1 MYFSDSLQ
9 HESLQHFKR
18 RSPRDFE
25 NLIRYSVD
33 RSDNRHRRRQGH
45 PSRGDAAAVRSGG
58 CRILR
63 LGTIEEEKRRRVVRL
78 STYCYGA
85 KTRQSFSM
93 RGPTPEHTSHR
104 YHPQNSRHWQMGD
117 RWTYPTRQKLG
128 LTFSTSSSPRDR

>member
-33 RSDNRHRRRQGH
+33 RSDNRHRRRQGR

-58 CRILR
+58 CRISPR
-63 LGTIEEEKRRRVVRL
+63 NNRGREATEGCQVVYILLWGQDKAVIFDAR
-78 STYCYGA
+78 S
-85 KTRQSFSM
+85 
-93 RGPTPEHTSHR
+93 
-104 YHPQNSRHWQMGD
+104 NSRAH
-117 RWTYPTRQKLG
+117 LA
-128 LTFSTSSSPRDR
+128 